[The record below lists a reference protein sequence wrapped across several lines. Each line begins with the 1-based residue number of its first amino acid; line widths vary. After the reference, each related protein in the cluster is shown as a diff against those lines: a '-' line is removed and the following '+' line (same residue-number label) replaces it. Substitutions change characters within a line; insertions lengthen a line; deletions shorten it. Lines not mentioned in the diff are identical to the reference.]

1 MTGWCGPKREWRLA
15 CAVVV
20 LLAAL
25 VHVLVC
31 AHGPLSGTG
40 PTADSLP
47 AAAAHCPGPATPH
60 DGTGHQATCE
70 SADQP
75 ATAHQQQ
82 DAPRAFDTSAP
93 APETA
98 GPGSVPVL
106 RRADTEPGP
115 ATGGHTRASLGIW
128 RT

>member
-31 AHGPLSGTG
+31 AHGPVSGAG
-40 PTADSLP
+40 PAADSLP
-47 AAAAHCPGPATPH
+47 AAAAHCPGPAAPH
-60 DGTGHQATCE
+60 DGTGHRATCE

-82 DAPRAFDTSAP
+82 EAPRTCDSSTP
-93 APETA
+93 APEPA
-98 GPGSVPVL
+98 GPAVPVL
-106 RRADTEPGP
+106 RRAGTGPGP
-115 ATGGHTRASLGIW
+115 AAGGHTRACLGIW